1 MSMTTKLI
9 LDPLSITAIIK
20 MADYNFFFR
29 ILSCTYYP
37 SSSHCWAV
45 FHEAALVRT
54 FANMFNGNS

>member
-29 ILSCTYYP
+29 ILSCTY
-37 SSSHCWAV
+37 
-45 FHEAALVRT
+45 
-54 FANMFNGNS
+54 